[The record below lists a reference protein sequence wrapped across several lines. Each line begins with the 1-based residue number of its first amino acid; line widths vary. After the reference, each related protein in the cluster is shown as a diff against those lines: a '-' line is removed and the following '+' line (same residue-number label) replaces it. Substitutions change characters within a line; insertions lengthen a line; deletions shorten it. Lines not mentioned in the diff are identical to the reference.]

1 MDDLAVRQ
9 VILVV
14 SDSLGTTGYEVAR
27 AACGQF
33 EGLNVEIERLT
44 KVSGAA
50 AVADTVSHL
59 LERGCALCVLY
70 TIADRYLREDVRRV
84 LEDLGVGGV
93 DVLGPA
99 VRAIKSSSGL
109 APSGLAGSIH
119 RTDER
124 YFKRIEA
131 MEYFVEHDDGRGADD
146 LDDADIVLIG
156 ISRTGKTPLSMYL
169 AHLGY
174 RVANIPLVPGV
185 EPPAALFALDPCKV
199 FGLISTTEVVSTI
212 RDRRLGDDSARA
224 VAADYSDPDRV
235 QTEMDDARALIKR
248 LGCFTVRTDGKAI
261 EESATEILERMRQ
274 VKIGRERRR
283 AGENAQSI

>member
-70 TIADRYLREDVRRV
+70 TIADRSLRGDVRRV

-131 MEYFVEHDDGRGADD
+131 MEFFVEHDDGRGADD

-185 EPPAALFALDPCKV
+185 EPPAALFTLDPCKV

-212 RDRRLGDDSARA
+212 RDRRLGDDYARA

-274 VKIGRERRR
+274 VQIGRERRR